1 VIGARGRDPEGRGVW
16 GFNPLWTRRHKVE
29 DEEYGLM
36 LLAVVSRGQRVL
48 VARDAS
54 PNERQVVADGLTR
67 ALAEVKKG
75 Y

>member
-1 VIGARGRDPEGRGVW
+1 MSLS
-16 GFNPLWTRRHKVE
+16 F
-29 DEEYGLM
+29 
-36 LLAVVSRGQRVL
+36 VSRGQRVL

-54 PNERQVVADGLTR
+54 PTERQVVADGLTR